1 VPALTVLSDETRTV
15 EAEVGDGRALVPA
28 ADLSAALGWE
38 LKPEGLCRDDVCV
51 PVRDPDAI
59 RAGDRIDVV
68 AVAAA
73 LDRPALLDEEDA
85 VLAVGEPRALR
96 RQAKEGLTAP
106 DLELPD
112 LDGER
117 HRLEE
122 WRGRKKLLTA
132 FASW

>member
-1 VPALTVLSDETRTV
+1 MPALTVLSDEARRV
-15 EAEVGDGRALVPA
+15 EADVTADQALIAPGDLP
-28 ADLSAALGWE
+28 AALGWE

-51 PVRDPDAI
+51 PVRDPDALHD
-59 RAGDRIDVV
+59 GDAIDLV
-68 AVAAA
+68 AVASA
-73 LDRPALLDEEDA
+73 LDRPALLDGDDA

-96 RQAKEGLTAP
+96 HRATEGLVAPEFDLP
-106 DLELPD
+106 DLE
-112 LDGER
+112 GTH